1 MIDIIDK
8 SFYFIQIIFTY
19 PLRCRDCRK
28 GHTSTKL
35 LLHSIEAVRRAFW
48 NWKTAVS
55 SLEQNIARD
64 EQDSNPFTIKA
75 AFNDEKA

>member
-1 MIDIIDK
+1 
-8 SFYFIQIIFTY
+8 
-19 PLRCRDCRK
+19 
-28 GHTSTKL
+28 L
-35 LLHSIEAVRRAFW
+35 LLHGIEAVRRAFW